1 MQDFLQRF
9 KVGHIL
15 RPSLAPTLTKVRQV
29 ELEAGDCEGR
39 LPLLFWTLIV
49 VLGNFNS
56 VQVQVDHLPIACM
69 NIGITVYPTYGGSG
83 IVGSELGMELAKR
96 GHTVHFISSAL
107 PTRLTELSE
116 RVRFH
121 EVEMMSY
128 PLFEHQPYTLALA
141 TKMATVAETEN
152 LDLLHVHYAIPHS
165 ISGILA
171 RESLKPKRRLPVI
184 TTLHGT
190 DITLV
195 GADRSYLPITRY
207 GIVQSDGVTAI
218 SQYLKEATRESF
230 QFDDIRVIPNFVC
243 QHDYQRHPVEAL
255 RRELAPAGET
265 LLVHVSN
272 FRPVK
277 RPVDCVE
284 ILARVLKNHG
294 QARLVMVGDGS
305 ERPNAEHRA
314 RCLNIADKCSFVGK
328 QPNIVDYLSAADVL
342 LLPSEQE
349 SFGLAALE
357 AMACEVPVIASRVG
371 GIPEVVTD
379 GETGFLSKVG
389 DVAKMADDAA
399 RLVGDEKLRHKMG
412 AAARASAISRYRTDI
427 VIPQYIEFY
436 QEVLSR
442 N

>member
-1 MQDFLQRF
+1 
-9 KVGHIL
+9 
-15 RPSLAPTLTKVRQV
+15 
-29 ELEAGDCEGR
+29 
-39 LPLLFWTLIV
+39 
-49 VLGNFNS
+49 
-56 VQVQVDHLPIACM
+56 M

-83 IVGSELGMELAKR
+83 IVGSELGKELAHR
-96 GHTVHFISSAL
+96 GHTVHFISSSL

-121 EVEMMSY
+121 KVEMMSY

-165 ISGILA
+165 ISAILA

-218 SQYLKEATRESF
+218 SQYLKDATRESF
-230 QFDDIRVIPNFVC
+230 QFDNIKVIPNFVC
-243 QHDYQRHPVEAL
+243 QSDYQRHPVEEL
-255 RRELAPAGET
+255 RRELAPEGET
-265 LLVHVSN
+265 LLVHLSN

-284 ILARVLKNHG
+284 ILARVLKKNLN
-294 QARLVMVGDGS
+294 ARLIMVGDGS
-305 ERPNAEHRA
+305 ERTNAEHRA
-314 RCLNIADKCSFVGK
+314 RCLGIYEKCSFVGE
-328 QPNIVDYLSAADVL
+328 QPKIVDYLSAADVL

-371 GIPEVVTD
+371 GVPEVVTD
-379 GETGFLSKVG
+379 GETGFLSEVG
-389 DVAKMADDAA
+389 DIAKMADDAA
-399 RLVGDEKLRHKMG
+399 RLLADEKLRKEMG
-412 AAARASAISRYRTDI
+412 TRARESALSRYRTDI

-436 QEVLSR
+436 EQVLNRQMAHS

>member
-1 MQDFLQRF
+1 
-9 KVGHIL
+9 
-15 RPSLAPTLTKVRQV
+15 
-29 ELEAGDCEGR
+29 
-39 LPLLFWTLIV
+39 
-49 VLGNFNS
+49 
-56 VQVQVDHLPIACM
+56 M

-83 IVGSELGMELAKR
+83 IVGSELGKELAAR

-107 PTRLTELSE
+107 PTRLTELNE

-171 RESLKPKRRLPVI
+171 RESLKPKRYLPVI

-218 SQYLKEATRESF
+218 SHYLKEATKEIF
-230 QFDDIRVIPNFVC
+230 QFDDIEVIPNFIC
-243 QHDYQRHPVEAL
+243 QTDYARHPVDEL
-255 RRELAPAGET
+255 RSSLAPQGEP

-277 RPVDCVE
+277 RPVDCTE
-284 ILARVLKNHG
+284 ILARVLQKGVN
-294 QARLVMVGDGS
+294 ARMVMVGDGS
-305 ERPNAEHRA
+305 ERTNVEHRA
-314 RCLNIADKCSFVGK
+314 RCLGVYEKCVFVGK

-379 GETGFLSKVG
+379 GETGFLSEVG
-389 DVAKMADDAA
+389 DVEKMAEDAA
-399 RLVGDEKLRHKMG
+399 RLLRNTTLRREMG
-412 AAARASAISRYRTDI
+412 KRARESAVSRYRTDI

-436 QEVLSR
+436 ERVLKKT
-442 N
+442 

>member
-1 MQDFLQRF
+1 
-9 KVGHIL
+9 
-15 RPSLAPTLTKVRQV
+15 
-29 ELEAGDCEGR
+29 
-39 LPLLFWTLIV
+39 
-49 VLGNFNS
+49 
-56 VQVQVDHLPIACM
+56 M

-83 IVGSELGMELAKR
+83 IVGSELGKELAER
-96 GHTVHFISSAL
+96 GHTVHFIASSL
-107 PTRLTELSE
+107 PTRLTKLSE

-141 TKMATVAETEN
+141 TKMAKVAETEN

-165 ISGILA
+165 ISAILA
-171 RESLKPKRRLPVI
+171 RESLQPHRRLPVI

-218 SQYLKEATRESF
+218 SNYLKKATAEI
-230 QFDDIRVIPNFVC
+230 FDFDNIAVIPNFIC
-243 QHDYQRHPVEAL
+243 ATDYQRHDVGKL
-255 RRELAPAGET
+255 RAELSPNGEP

-284 ILARVLKNHG
+284 ILARVLKTG
-294 QARLVMVGDGS
+294 EVRARLVMVGDGS
-305 ERPNAEHRA
+305 ERSLAEHRA
-314 RCLNIADKCSFVGK
+314 RCLGIYEHCSFVGK
-328 QPNIVDYLSAADVL
+328 QPQISDYLSASDVL

-371 GIPEVVTD
+371 GLPEVLTD
-379 GETGFLSKVG
+379 GETGFLSEVG
-389 DVAKMADDAA
+389 DVDKMSEDAA
-399 RLVGDEKLRHKMG
+399 RLLANEELRREMG
-412 AAARASAISRYRTDI
+412 RRARASAISRYSTDL
-427 VIPQYIEFY
+427 VIPQYINFY
-436 QEVLSR
+436 ERVLAA
-442 N
+442 

>member
-1 MQDFLQRF
+1 
-9 KVGHIL
+9 
-15 RPSLAPTLTKVRQV
+15 
-29 ELEAGDCEGR
+29 
-39 LPLLFWTLIV
+39 
-49 VLGNFNS
+49 
-56 VQVQVDHLPIACM
+56 M

-83 IVGSELGMELAKR
+83 IVGSELGKELAER
-96 GHTVHFISSAL
+96 GHSVHFISSAL
-107 PTRLTELSE
+107 PTRLTELTE

-141 TKMATVAETEN
+141 TKMSTVAETEN

-165 ISGILA
+165 ISAILA

-218 SQYLKEATRESF
+218 SQYLKEATREIF
-230 QFDDIRVIPNFVC
+230 QFDNIKVIPNFVC
-243 QHDYQRHPVEAL
+243 QHDYQRHQVDSL
-255 RRELAPAGET
+255 RRVLAPAGET
-265 LLVHVSN
+265 LLAHVSN

-284 ILARVLKNHG
+284 IFARVYKNHNHT
-294 QARLVMVGDGS
+294 RLVMVGDGS
-305 ERPNAEHRA
+305 ERTNAEHRA
-314 RCLNIADKCSFVGK
+314 RCLGVADKCSFVGK
-328 QPNIVDYLSAADVL
+328 QPKIVDYLSASDVL

-379 GETGFLSKVG
+379 GETGFLSEVG
-389 DVAKMADDAA
+389 DITKMAADAT
-399 RLVGDEKLRHKMG
+399 RLVADPELRKEMG
-412 AAARASAISRYRTDI
+412 AKARESAISRYRTDI
-427 VIPQYIEFY
+427 VIPQYIQYYE
-436 QEVLSR
+436 EILSR
-442 N
+442 Y

>member
-1 MQDFLQRF
+1 
-9 KVGHIL
+9 
-15 RPSLAPTLTKVRQV
+15 
-29 ELEAGDCEGR
+29 
-39 LPLLFWTLIV
+39 
-49 VLGNFNS
+49 
-56 VQVQVDHLPIACM
+56 M

-83 IVGSELGMELAKR
+83 IVGSELGKELAER

-107 PTRLTELSE
+107 PTRLTQLSE

-141 TKMATVAETEN
+141 TKMADVAETED

-165 ISGILA
+165 ISAILA
-171 RESLKPKRRLPVI
+171 RESLKPHRTLPVI

-207 GIVQSDGVTAI
+207 GIAQSDGVTAV
-218 SQYLKEATRESF
+218 SAHLKQATAETF
-230 QFDDIRVIPNFVC
+230 QFDHIAVIPNFIC
-243 QHDYQRHPVEAL
+243 ATDYSRKDMPEL
-255 RRELAPAGET
+255 RRELSPGGEP

-284 ILARVLKNHG
+284 ILARVRAAG
-294 QARLVMVGDGS
+294 VPARLVMVGDGS
-305 ERPNAEHRA
+305 ERPRAEHRA
-314 RCLNIADKCSFVGK
+314 RCLGVEKFCSFVGK
-328 QPNIVDYLSAADVL
+328 QPRIVDYLSASDVL

-357 AMACEVPVIASRVG
+357 ALACEVPVIASRVG
-371 GIPEVVTD
+371 GIPEVVDD
-379 GETGFLSKVG
+379 GETGCLAGVG
-389 DVAKMADDAA
+389 DIDKMSTDAVRLLSDEAA
-399 RLVGDEKLRHKMG
+399 RREMG
-412 AAARASAISRYRTDI
+412 RRARASAVARYSTDL
-427 VIPQYIEFY
+427 VIPQYIDFY
-436 QEVLSR
+436 ERVIAATKGRSAAGG
-442 N
+442 

>member
-1 MQDFLQRF
+1 M
-9 KVGHIL
+9 
-15 RPSLAPTLTKVRQV
+15 
-29 ELEAGDCEGR
+29 
-39 LPLLFWTLIV
+39 V
-49 VLGNFNS
+49 VL
-56 VQVQVDHLPIACM
+56 LRALM

-83 IVGSELGMELAKR
+83 IVGSELGKELAER
-96 GHTVHFISSAL
+96 GHTVHFISSSL
-107 PTRLTELSE
+107 PTRLTELNE

-141 TKMATVAETEN
+141 TKMSTVAETEN

-165 ISGILA
+165 ISAILA

-218 SQYLKEATRESF
+218 SRYLKDATREIF
-230 QFDDIRVIPNFVC
+230 HFDDIKVIPNFVC
-243 QHDYQRHPVEAL
+243 QHDYQRHSVETL
-255 RRELAPAGET
+255 RRELAPNGET
-265 LLVHVSN
+265 VLVHVSN

-284 ILARVLKNHG
+284 IFARVFKK
-294 QARLVMVGDGS
+294 QSQTRLVMVGDGS
-305 ERPNAEHRA
+305 ERTNVEHRA
-314 RCLNIADKCSFVGK
+314 RCLGVAEKCSFVGK
-328 QPNIVDYLSAADVL
+328 QPKIVDYLSAADVL

-379 GETGFLSKVG
+379 GETGFLSEVG
-389 DVAKMADDAA
+389 DVAKMAEDAT
-399 RLVGDEKLRHKMG
+399 RLVADEKLRKEMG
-412 AAARASAISRYRTDI
+412 ARARASAISRYSTEI
-427 VIPQYIEFY
+427 VIPQYIDFY
-436 QEVLSR
+436 EQVLGR
-442 N
+442 

>member
-1 MQDFLQRF
+1 
-9 KVGHIL
+9 
-15 RPSLAPTLTKVRQV
+15 
-29 ELEAGDCEGR
+29 
-39 LPLLFWTLIV
+39 
-49 VLGNFNS
+49 
-56 VQVQVDHLPIACM
+56 M

-83 IVGSELGMELAKR
+83 IVGSELGKELAAR

-107 PTRLTELSE
+107 PTRLTELNE

-141 TKMATVAETEN
+141 TKMAKVAETEN

-165 ISGILA
+165 ISAILA
-171 RESLKPKRRLPVI
+171 RESLKPKRQLPVI

-218 SQYLKEATRESF
+218 SHYLKAATKEIF
-230 QFDDIRVIPNFVC
+230 QFDDIEVIPNFIC
-243 QHDYQRHPVEAL
+243 QTTYARHPVEEL
-255 RRELAPAGET
+255 RSSLAPVGEP

-284 ILARVLKNHG
+284 ILARVVKKG
-294 QARLVMVGDGS
+294 VSTRLVMVGDGS
-305 ERPNAEHRA
+305 ERTNVEHRA
-314 RCLNIADKCSFVGK
+314 RCLGVYDKCIFVGK

-379 GETGFLSKVG
+379 GETGFLSEVG
-389 DVAKMADDAA
+389 DVEKMAADAA
-399 RLVGDEKLRHKMG
+399 RLLSDATLRREMG
-412 AAARASAISRYRTDI
+412 KRARDSAVTRYRTDL

-436 QEVLSR
+436 QRVLRKTGDASR
-442 N
+442 

>member
-1 MQDFLQRF
+1 
-9 KVGHIL
+9 
-15 RPSLAPTLTKVRQV
+15 
-29 ELEAGDCEGR
+29 
-39 LPLLFWTLIV
+39 
-49 VLGNFNS
+49 
-56 VQVQVDHLPIACM
+56 M

-83 IVGSELGMELAKR
+83 IVGSELGKELAAR
-96 GHTVHFISSAL
+96 GHSVHFIASAL
-107 PTRLTELSE
+107 PTRLTELNE
-116 RVRFH
+116 RVHFH

-141 TKMATVAETEN
+141 TKMATVAEEEK

-165 ISGILA
+165 ISAILA
-171 RESLKPKRRLPVI
+171 RESLKPQRRLPVI

-218 SQYLKEATRESF
+218 SHYLKQATKEIF
-230 QFDDIRVIPNFVC
+230 HFDDITVIPNFVC
-243 QHDYQRHPVEAL
+243 QTDYQRQPDSAL
-255 RRELAPAGET
+255 RKSLAPEGEP

-284 ILARVLKNHG
+284 IFARVLQKG
-294 QARLVMVGDGS
+294 IKTRLVMVGDGS
-305 ERPNAEHRA
+305 ERTNVEHRA
-314 RCLNIADKCSFVGK
+314 RCLDVYDQCSFVGK
-328 QPNIVDYLSAADVL
+328 QPRIVDYLSVSDVL

-379 GETGFLSKVG
+379 GETGFLSEVG
-389 DVAKMADDAA
+389 DVEKMAADAA
-399 RLVGDEKLRHKMG
+399 NLLANDTFRTEMG
-412 AAARASAISRYRTDI
+412 KRARESAISRYRTDVI
-427 VIPQYIEFY
+427 IPQYINFY
-436 QEVLSR
+436 EQVLAKGNAS
-442 N
+442 

>member
-1 MQDFLQRF
+1 
-9 KVGHIL
+9 
-15 RPSLAPTLTKVRQV
+15 
-29 ELEAGDCEGR
+29 
-39 LPLLFWTLIV
+39 
-49 VLGNFNS
+49 
-56 VQVQVDHLPIACM
+56 M

-83 IVGSELGMELAKR
+83 IVGSELGKELAAR
-96 GHTVHFISSAL
+96 GHYVHFIASAL
-107 PTRLTELSE
+107 PTRLTRLSE

-165 ISGILA
+165 ISAILA

-218 SQYLKEATRESF
+218 SNYLKEATREIF
-230 QFDDIRVIPNFVC
+230 QFDDITVIPNFVC
-243 QHDYQRHPVEAL
+243 QTDYQRHPDESL
-255 RRELAPAGET
+255 RRSLAPANEP

-284 ILARVLKNHG
+284 ILARVLKQG
-294 QARLVMVGDGS
+294 IKTRLVMVGDGS
-305 ERPNAEHRA
+305 ERTNVEHRA
-314 RCLNIADKCSFVGK
+314 RCLGVYDSCVFVGK
-328 QPNIVDYLSAADVL
+328 QPNIVDYLSASDVL

-357 AMACEVPVIASRVG
+357 AMACELPVIASRVG

-379 GETGFLSKVG
+379 GETGFLSEVG
-389 DVAKMADDAA
+389 EVEKMAHDAA
-399 RLVGDEKLRHKMG
+399 RLLADEEFRRAMG
-412 AAARASAISRYRTDI
+412 RRARESAISRYRTDLI
-427 VIPQYIEFY
+427 IPQYIAFY
-436 QEVLSR
+436 EKVLAAT
-442 N
+442 NAGD

>member
-1 MQDFLQRF
+1 
-9 KVGHIL
+9 
-15 RPSLAPTLTKVRQV
+15 
-29 ELEAGDCEGR
+29 
-39 LPLLFWTLIV
+39 
-49 VLGNFNS
+49 
-56 VQVQVDHLPIACM
+56 M

-83 IVGSELGMELAKR
+83 IVGSELGKELAER
-96 GHTVHFISSAL
+96 GHTVHFISSSL
-107 PTRLTELSE
+107 PTRLTELNE

-141 TKMATVAETEN
+141 TKMAKVAETEN

-165 ISGILA
+165 ISAILA
-171 RESLKPKRRLPVI
+171 RESLKPKRHLPVI

-218 SQYLKEATRESF
+218 SHYLKEATKEIF
-230 QFDDIRVIPNFVC
+230 QFDDIAVIPNFIC
-243 QHDYQRHPVEAL
+243 QRQYARHPVEQL
-255 RRELAPAGET
+255 RSSLAPNGEL

-284 ILARVLKNHG
+284 ILARVLKKG
-294 QARLVMVGDGS
+294 IKTRLVMVGDGS
-305 ERPNAEHRA
+305 ERTNVEHKA
-314 RCLNIADKCSFVGK
+314 RCLKIYDECVFVGK

-371 GIPEVVTD
+371 GVPEVVTD
-379 GETGFLSKVG
+379 GETGFLSEVG
-389 DVAKMADDAA
+389 DVDKMGEDAA
-399 RLVGDEKLRHKMG
+399 RLLADKALRGKMG
-412 AAARASAISRYRTDI
+412 RRARESAVERYRTEI

-436 QEVLSR
+436 ERTLATSSGSVSLQMSDKL
-442 N
+442 

>member
-1 MQDFLQRF
+1 
-9 KVGHIL
+9 
-15 RPSLAPTLTKVRQV
+15 
-29 ELEAGDCEGR
+29 
-39 LPLLFWTLIV
+39 
-49 VLGNFNS
+49 
-56 VQVQVDHLPIACM
+56 M

-83 IVGSELGMELAKR
+83 IVGSELGKELAAR
-96 GHTVHFISSAL
+96 DHTVHFISSAL
-107 PTRLTELSE
+107 PTRLTKLSR
-116 RVRFH
+116 RVQFH

-141 TKMATVAETEN
+141 TKMSEVAETEN

-165 ISGILA
+165 ISAILA
-171 RESLKPKRRLPVI
+171 RESLRPNRRLPVI

-218 SQYLKEATRESF
+218 SHYLKDATKEIF

-243 QHDYQRHPVEAL
+243 GSDYSRHPVNEL
-255 RRELAPAGET
+255 RQALAPNGES

-277 RPVDCVE
+277 RPLDCVE
-284 ILARVLKNHG
+284 IFARVLKEIS
-294 QARLVMVGDGS
+294 QVRLVMVGDGS
-305 ERPNAEHRA
+305 ERMNVEHRA
-314 RCLNIADKCSFVGK
+314 RCLGVYEKCSFVGK

-371 GIPEVVTD
+371 GLPEVVDD
-379 GETGFLSKVG
+379 GETGFLSEVA
-389 DVAKMADDAA
+389 DVDKMARDAVRLLADSGLRRTMGTRA
-399 RLVGDEKLRHKMG
+399 RELALE
-412 AAARASAISRYRTDI
+412 RYRTDI

-436 QEVLSR
+436 ESVLAR
-442 N
+442 AA

>member
-1 MQDFLQRF
+1 
-9 KVGHIL
+9 
-15 RPSLAPTLTKVRQV
+15 
-29 ELEAGDCEGR
+29 
-39 LPLLFWTLIV
+39 
-49 VLGNFNS
+49 
-56 VQVQVDHLPIACM
+56 M

-83 IVGSELGMELAKR
+83 IVGSELGKELAAR
-96 GHTVHFISSAL
+96 GHTVHFISSSL
-107 PTRLTELSE
+107 PTRLTELNE

-171 RESLKPKRRLPVI
+171 RESLKPKRYLPVI

-218 SQYLKEATRESF
+218 SHYLKEATKESF
-230 QFDDIRVIPNFVC
+230 QFDDIEVIPNFIC
-243 QHDYQRHPVEAL
+243 QTDYARHPVDEL
-255 RRELAPAGET
+255 RSTLAPQGEP
-265 LLVHVSN
+265 LLVHVST

-277 RPVDCVE
+277 RPGDCVE
-284 ILARVLKNHG
+284 ILARVLQQG
-294 QARLVMVGDGS
+294 ISTRLVMVGDGA
-305 ERPNAEHRA
+305 ERTNLEHRA
-314 RCLNIADKCSFVGK
+314 RCLGVYGKCIFVGK
-328 QPNIVDYLSAADVL
+328 QPKIVDYLSAADVL

-357 AMACEVPVIASRVG
+357 AMACEVPVVASRVG

-379 GETGFLSKVG
+379 GETGFLSEVG
-389 DVAKMADDAA
+389 DVDKMAVDAA
-399 RLVGDEKLRHKMG
+399 RLLNDPILRREMG
-412 AAARASAISRYRTDI
+412 KRARESAVSRYRTDI

-436 QEVLSR
+436 NRVLEKKGIK
-442 N
+442 